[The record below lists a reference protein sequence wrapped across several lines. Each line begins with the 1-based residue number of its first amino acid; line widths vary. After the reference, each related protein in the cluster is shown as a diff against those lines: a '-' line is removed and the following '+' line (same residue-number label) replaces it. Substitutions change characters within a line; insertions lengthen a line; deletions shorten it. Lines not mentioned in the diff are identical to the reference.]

1 MAELKQL
8 ICMVWVS
15 MQSLASAI
23 VVQYVHDDREWQLDD
38 TFSWNSVKLHTVI
51 VDSDG
56 IV

>member
-51 VDSDG
+51 VDSD
-56 IV
+56 